1 MSRLEIVL
9 ICVSFVSTIVNIGL
23 FVYLR
28 SALSRL
34 VSFSEEMEDL
44 RDMTGAFS
52 SHVSSVYGLESFY
65 GDETLQGLMDHARSY
80 KEQLDT
86 FEYIYDLT
94 NKEEIDESSSEE
106 EASEEDQE

>member
-9 ICVSFVSTIVNIGL
+9 ICVSTISILINIGM
-23 FVYLR
+23 FTWLR
-28 SALSRL
+28 AALSRL
-34 VSFSEEMEDL
+34 VSFSDEMGDL

-52 SHVSSVYGLESFY
+52 AHVSSVYGLESFY
-65 GDETLQGLMDHARSY
+65 GDETLQGLMEHARSY

-86 FEYIYDLT
+86 FEYIYDIT
-94 NKEEIDESSSEE
+94 DKEQIDESSSEE

>member
-9 ICVSFVSTIVNIGL
+9 ICVSTLSIAANIGL
-23 FVYLR
+23 FMWLR
-28 SALSRL
+28 ATLSRL
-34 VSFSEEMEDL
+34 VSFSDEMEDL

-52 SHVSSVYGLESFY
+52 VHVSSVYGLESFY
-65 GDETLQGLMDHARSY
+65 GDETLQGLMEHARSY

>member
-9 ICVSFVSTIVNIGL
+9 ICVSAISIILNIGL
-23 FVYLR
+23 FLWLR
-28 SALSRL
+28 GALSQL
-34 VSFSEEMEDL
+34 VSFSSEMEDL

-65 GDETLQGLMDHARSY
+65 GDETLQGLMEHARSY

-94 NKEEIDESSSEE
+94 NKENIDERSTEE
-106 EASEEDQE
+106 EASEED

>member
-9 ICVSFVSTIVNIGL
+9 ICVSALSIAANIGM
-23 FVYLR
+23 FMWLR
-28 SALSRL
+28 ASLSRL
-34 VSFSEEMEDL
+34 VSFSDEMEDL
-44 RDMTGAFS
+44 RDMTGAFAN
-52 SHVSSVYGLESFY
+52 HVSQVYNLETFY
-65 GDETLQGLMDHARSY
+65 GDETLQGLMQHATSY

-94 NKEEIDESSSEE
+94 EKEQIDEPSSEE

>member
-9 ICVSFVSTIVNIGL
+9 FCVSTISTIINIGL
-23 FVYLR
+23 FLWLR
-28 SALSRL
+28 GALSQL
-34 VSFSEEMEDL
+34 VSFSSEMEDL

-65 GDETLQGLMDHARSY
+65 GDETLQGLMEHARSY

-94 NKEEIDESSSEE
+94 NKENIDERSAEE
-106 EASEEDQE
+106 EASEED